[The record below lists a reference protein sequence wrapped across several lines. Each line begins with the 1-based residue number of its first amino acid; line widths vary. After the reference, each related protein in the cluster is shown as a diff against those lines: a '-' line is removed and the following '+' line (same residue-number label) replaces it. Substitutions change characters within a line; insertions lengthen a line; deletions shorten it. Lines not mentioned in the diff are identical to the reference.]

1 MYVYSFEKLEVWK
14 DARIFIKD
22 VYQLTQKFPAEEKFG
37 IVSQI
42 RRACVSISSNIAE
55 GAGRKTAKDQSY
67 FYRIA
72 FSSSLEVL
80 NLFIISSD
88 LGFITEDSFITIR
101 MDIEKISNK
110 LNALVNRINV

>member
-1 MYVYSFEKLEVWK
+1 MYIYSFEKLEVWK
-14 DARIFIKD
+14 DARIFVKN
-22 VYQLTQKFPAEEKFG
+22 VYQLTQKFPVEEKFG

-42 RRACVSISSNIAE
+42 RRASVSISSNIAE

-72 FSSSLEVL
+72 FSSSLETL

-88 LGFITEDSFITIR
+88 LGFITEDNLINIR
-101 MDIEKISNK
+101 REIEKISNK
-110 LNALVNRINV
+110 LNALVKRINV